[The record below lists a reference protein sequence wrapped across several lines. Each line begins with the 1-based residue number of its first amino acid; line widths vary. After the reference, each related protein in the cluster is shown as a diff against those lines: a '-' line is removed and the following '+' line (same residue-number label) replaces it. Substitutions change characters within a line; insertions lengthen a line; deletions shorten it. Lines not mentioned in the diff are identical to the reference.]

1 MVRIPPRFPLL
12 SQFAAAD
19 KDRSNESGRGG
30 PVERV
35 DNFAR
40 FYVFSF
46 RLSAWPIAGWV
57 SRASRRSCFPRFHFL
72 SCLIHVEYIARS
84 FIKITC
90 FLPCLASSVV
100 TPGMSG
106 LSLLVGCA

>member
-1 MVRIPPRFPLL
+1 MTQRSPAMVRIPPRFPLL

-57 SRASRRSCFPRFHFL
+57 REHRDGLVFRGFIFFL
-72 SCLIHVEYIARS
+72 V
-84 FIKITC
+84 
-90 FLPCLASSVV
+90 
-100 TPGMSG
+100 
-106 LSLLVGCA
+106 